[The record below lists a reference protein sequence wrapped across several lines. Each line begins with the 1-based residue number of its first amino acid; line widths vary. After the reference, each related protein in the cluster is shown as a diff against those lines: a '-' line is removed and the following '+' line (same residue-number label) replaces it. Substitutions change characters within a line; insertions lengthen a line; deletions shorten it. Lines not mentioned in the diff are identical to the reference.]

1 MHTNRLFTS
10 ITVIIVLLLTGSIA
24 GPALAQNTP
33 RAFLGIS
40 FEETGNGVIIREVV
54 AGSGAEAAGL
64 QVNDIITALDGEA
77 VTAEAPLGPMILAHQ
92 PGDTIVLTI
101 ERDGEIIELEA
112 TLGVHPDD
120 ERLLAGGSSAM
131 MAHFLSFGGATF
143 QLNSAHWLVTEI
155 EAGSPAEAAGLAEAD
170 VVTALNGSALT
181 DVDTG
186 IIATLVRQGEPLR
199 LSIERDGE
207 TLEVVPELEA
217 DADVRYFSAEA
228 VGPVPVPPPPV
239 TEPEE
244 ARPVEPVAPAEPEEE
259 PRGFLGVIFVSL
271 SPEIIEAMA
280 EDPELPFA
288 IPGVEEGG
296 LILDVLPE
304 TPAAQAGLQI
314 GDVVISVEGDRVD
327 EERTLADR
335 VYPYEA
341 GDTVTMEVV
350 RGEEAFEITVTLV
363 IRPPEAD
370 VLFAPEDLARVFG
383 PFVIYL
389 PPERIGDLLERLPT
403 FGGMLGQYSKD
414 GALVIPGN
422 QAVDLF
428 ERFPDLRGILAE
440 LDAQV
445 VSPSVMPMFM
455 EPNFDWD
462 TFLEEN
468 PDFLEMMRRLFE
480 DYDPQELHEMFPNFP
495 WFGDSDPFHQD
506 LEPMESEDDTIPA

>member
-244 ARPVEPVAPAEPEEE
+244 ARPVEV
-259 PRGFLGVIFVSL
+259 
-271 SPEIIEAMA
+271 
-280 EDPELPFA
+280 
-288 IPGVEEGG
+288 
-296 LILDVLPE
+296 
-304 TPAAQAGLQI
+304 
-314 GDVVISVEGDRVD
+314 
-327 EERTLADR
+327 
-335 VYPYEA
+335 
-341 GDTVTMEVV
+341 
-350 RGEEAFEITVTLV
+350 
-363 IRPPEAD
+363 
-370 VLFAPEDLARVFG
+370 
-383 PFVIYL
+383 
-389 PPERIGDLLERLPT
+389 
-403 FGGMLGQYSKD
+403 
-414 GALVIPGN
+414 
-422 QAVDLF
+422 
-428 ERFPDLRGILAE
+428 
-440 LDAQV
+440 
-445 VSPSVMPMFM
+445 
-455 EPNFDWD
+455 
-462 TFLEEN
+462 
-468 PDFLEMMRRLFE
+468 
-480 DYDPQELHEMFPNFP
+480 
-495 WFGDSDPFHQD
+495 
-506 LEPMESEDDTIPA
+506 